1 MRALHDKRDD
11 HTKDENNNNGT
22 NSNPVRL
29 GRYDINN
36 RYYTNENNNSDI
48 PGSINSIMSD
58 LHIIPLSKVKV
69 TKTTTLSRT
78 AELLTNLRTPCL
90 ILEEDS
96 IVTPWDVVI
105 KTADL
110 SN

>member
-29 GRYDINN
+29 GRYDIDN
-36 RYYTNENNNSDI
+36 RCYTNENNNSDI
-48 PGSINSIMSD
+48 PESINSIMSD

-69 TKTTTLSRT
+69 TKTTPLSRAT
-78 AELLTNLRTPCL
+78 RIIHRYSYSLLDFKGRLHS
-90 ILEEDS
+90 DS
-96 IVTPWDVVI
+96 MGCGH
-105 KTADL
+105 
-110 SN
+110 